1 MKEKTNESFCVEKQL
16 KFTNLR
22 YKLGKKKFCI
32 EKKNFK
38 FKKLYIKIHK
48 PGKNNLKHTLFSLKL
63 EEFQTYL

>member
-1 MKEKTNESFCVEKQL
+1 MKEKTNESFCVEQQL
-16 KFTNLR
+16 KFTDLR
-22 YKLGKKKFCI
+22 YKLGKKKFRR